1 MTKINK
7 LMIKNKSLQPLMLN
21 EAADSTPNNRKYI
34 FSGVF
39 TACSVPG
46 HVVINRNNRS
56 YPEKEVLRHLG
67 YLREMIK
74 QSGSI
79 LGELDHPEGRF
90 DIQLK
95 EASHKITDL
104 WYDQANHNVMG
115 KLEIL
120 DTPNGKIA
128 QELVDAGYPLFVSS
142 RAAGDVDE
150 KTHEVE
156 IAQIFTYDIV
166 CTPGFAEAKLE
177 RVNESLGTATAK
189 YLNES
194 VSAQKAEKET
204 TKNKF
209 KVLTE
214 GVSVSE
220 LEQEAPI
227 NEKCMELKN
236 KPVKMKDLIKPLLE
250 EDEDGGFKLPE
261 ADVTPDGGGS
271 DNSDTEESKTDDAA
285 SKGTQ
290 KEDTEKSEPT
300 DEEKKKKRALIL
312 NITSEDVNGE
322 SSEEGTEDEE
332 KAEKRADI
340 ISVEGQSDADIAD
353 DGNADNSKDSDSSE
367 PVEDTDTDVDAPA
380 AEEGSETTTAKAE
393 RIAAETEKD
402 MEEFQDLLDNLEKK
416 ESIKE
421 SIINHYPFAI
431 SLSPEN
437 FAKFAA
443 LKPTQKKKCMKF
455 IVEHNIF
462 TIKDINEQVF
472 TPLNAERRI
481 LKNWL
486 RLADAKDIELYTQA
500 SLQEQDAI
508 ENMARYMVLETKQD
522 VDEFWEKTGLRT
534 REAQRLMNEEF
545 VRRYKVQQKPIMK
558 PVQES
563 EHPLG
568 YTMDHA
574 ALLEQM
580 YENM

>member
-261 ADVTPDGGGS
+261 ADVTPDGSGS

-285 SKGTQ
+285 SKETQ

-367 PVEDTDTDVDAPA
+367 PVEDTDVDAPA

-443 LKPTQKKKCMKF
+443 LKPAQKKKCMKF

-534 REAQRLMNEEF
+534 REAQRLMDEEF

-580 YENM
+580 YDI

>member
-1 MTKINK
+1 MTKMNK

-250 EDEDGGFKLPE
+250 EDEDDGFKLPE
-261 ADVTPDGGGS
+261 ADVTPDGSGS
-271 DNSDTEESKTDDAA
+271 DNSDTEEPKTDDAA
-285 SKGTQ
+285 SKETQ

-443 LKPTQKKKCMKF
+443 LKPAQKKKCMKF

-580 YENM
+580 YDI

>member
-194 VSAQKAEKET
+194 ASAQKAEKET

-250 EDEDGGFKLPE
+250 EDEDDGFKLPE
-261 ADVTPDGGGS
+261 ADVTPDGSGS
-271 DNSDTEESKTDDAA
+271 DNSDTEEPKTDDAA
-285 SKGTQ
+285 SKETQ

-443 LKPTQKKKCMKF
+443 LKPAQKKKCMKF

-580 YENM
+580 YDI

>member
-214 GVSVSE
+214 GISVSE

-236 KPVKMKDLIKPLLE
+236 KPVKMKDLINPLLE

-271 DNSDTEESKTDDAA
+271 DNSDTEEPKTDDAA
-285 SKGTQ
+285 SKETQ

-353 DGNADNSKDSDSSE
+353 DGNADNSKDSSE

-443 LKPTQKKKCMKF
+443 LKPAQKKKCMKF

>member
-271 DNSDTEESKTDDAA
+271 DNSDTEEPKADDAA
-285 SKGTQ
+285 SKETQ

-353 DGNADNSKDSDSSE
+353 DGNADNSKDSSE

-393 RIAAETEKD
+393 RIAVETEKD

-443 LKPTQKKKCMKF
+443 LKPAQKKKCMKF

>member
-214 GVSVSE
+214 GISVSE

-236 KPVKMKDLIKPLLE
+236 KPVKMKDLTKPLLE

-261 ADVTPDGGGS
+261 ADVTPDGSGS
-271 DNSDTEESKTDDAA
+271 DNSDTEEPKTDDAA
-285 SKGTQ
+285 SKETQ

-332 KAEKRADI
+332 KAEKRTDI

-353 DGNADNSKDSDSSE
+353 DGNADNSKDSSE

-443 LKPTQKKKCMKF
+443 LKPAQKKKCMKF

>member
-236 KPVKMKDLIKPLLE
+236 KPVKMKDLTKPLLE

-261 ADVTPDGGGS
+261 ADVTPDGSGS
-271 DNSDTEESKTDDAA
+271 DNSDTEEPKTDDAA
-285 SKGTQ
+285 SKETP

-332 KAEKRADI
+332 KAEKRTDI

-367 PVEDTDTDVDAPA
+367 PVEDTDADVDAPA

-393 RIAAETEKD
+393 RITAETEKD

-421 SIINHYPFAI
+421 SIINHYPFAV

-580 YENM
+580 YDI

>member
-271 DNSDTEESKTDDAA
+271 DNSDTEEPKTDDAA
-285 SKGTQ
+285 SKETQ

-353 DGNADNSKDSDSSE
+353 DGNADNSKDSSE

-443 LKPTQKKKCMKF
+443 LKPAQKKKCMKF

>member
-236 KPVKMKDLIKPLLE
+236 KPVKMKDLTKPLLE

-261 ADVTPDGGGS
+261 ADVTPDGSGS
-271 DNSDTEESKTDDAA
+271 DNSDTEEPKTDDAA
-285 SKGTQ
+285 SKETQ

-353 DGNADNSKDSDSSE
+353 DGNADNSKDSSE

-421 SIINHYPFAI
+421 SIINHYPFAV
-431 SLSPEN
+431 SLSQEN

-443 LKPTQKKKCMKF
+443 IKPAQKKK
-455 IVEHNIF
+455 
-462 TIKDINEQVF
+462 
-472 TPLNAERRI
+472 
-481 LKNWL
+481 
-486 RLADAKDIELYTQA
+486 
-500 SLQEQDAI
+500 
-508 ENMARYMVLETKQD
+508 
-522 VDEFWEKTGLRT
+522 
-534 REAQRLMNEEF
+534 
-545 VRRYKVQQKPIMK
+545 
-558 PVQES
+558 
-563 EHPLG
+563 
-568 YTMDHA
+568 
-574 ALLEQM
+574 
-580 YENM
+580 

>member
-261 ADVTPDGGGS
+261 ADVTPDGSGS
-271 DNSDTEESKTDDAA
+271 DNSDTEEPKTDDAS
-285 SKGTQ
+285 SKETQ

>member
-1 MTKINK
+1 MTKSNK
-7 LMIKNKSLQPLMLN
+7 LMIKSKSLQPLTLN
-21 EAADSTPNNRKYI
+21 ESLDSTPNNKKYI

-74 QSGSI
+74 ESGSI

-104 WYDQANHNVMG
+104 WYDQENHNVMG

-128 QELVDAGYPLFVSS
+128 QELVEAGYPLFVSS

-166 CTPGFAEAKLE
+166 CTPGFAEAKLD
-177 RVNESLGTATAK
+177 RVNESLGINTMS

-194 VSAQKAEKET
+194 VSAQKSEKET
-204 TKNKF
+204 TNKKY
-209 KVLTE
+209 KVLME
-214 GVSVSE
+214 GVTVNE
-220 LEQEAPI
+220 LEQDAPI
-227 NEKCMELKN
+227 NEKCMEMKN
-236 KPVKMKDLIKPLLE
+236 KPVNLKDLSKPLLE
-250 EDEDGGFKLPE
+250 EDEEEFKLPE
-261 ADVTPDGGGS
+261 ADVTPDGSGSADSS
-271 DNSDTEESKTDDAA
+271 DNKDENKDTEDKKDNNT
-285 SKGTQ
+285 
-290 KEDTEKSEPT
+290 KSEPT
-300 DEEKKKKRALIL
+300 DDEKEKKRALIL
-312 NITSEDVNGE
+312 DITSEDAD
-322 SSEEGTEDEE
+322 SDSDENTDDDE

-340 ISVEGQSDADIAD
+340 LNVEGQSDEDKAD
-353 DGNADNSKDSDSSE
+353 DGDADSEDKSDDEDVS
-367 PVEDTDTDVDAPA
+367 DTDATNDDAEDATPA
-380 AEEGSETTTAKAE
+380 DEDSKTSTEKAE
-393 RIAAETEKD
+393 RIAAETDKD

-416 ESIKE
+416 EAIKE
-421 SIINHYPFAI
+421 QIISRYPFSV

-443 LKPTQKKKCMKF
+443 LKPTQKKKCMKYV
-455 IVEHNIF
+455 VEHNIYK
-462 TIKDINEQVF
+462 IDDINNQWNV
-472 TPLNAERRI
+472 PLLAEKRI

-486 RLADAKDIELYTQA
+486 RLADPKDIELYTHA

-508 ENMARYMVLETKQD
+508 ENMARYWVLETKQD
-522 VDEFWEKTGLRT
+522 VDEFWEKTGLRN
-534 REAQRLMNEEF
+534 RETQRIMNEEF
-545 VRRYKVQQKPIMK
+545 VKRYKVSQKPIMK
-558 PVQES
+558 PVNES

-568 YTMDHA
+568 YHMDYVKM
-574 ALLEQM
+574 LEQS
-580 YENM
+580 YDNF

>member
-261 ADVTPDGGGS
+261 ADVTPDGSGS
-271 DNSDTEESKTDDAA
+271 DNSDTEEPKTDDAA
-285 SKGTQ
+285 SKETQ

-353 DGNADNSKDSDSSE
+353 DGNADNSKDSSE

-421 SIINHYPFAI
+421 SIINHYPFAV

-443 LKPTQKKKCMKF
+443 LKPAQKKKCMKF

-580 YENM
+580 YDI